1 MNKLLCL
8 LLVTLLVS
16 CSAAKPKVPTKK
28 TGKTAQREIY
38 RPKTTTP
45 TKPVVVNERPVE
57 PKMETLEATSKIKV
71 TTAMVLAYISQYK
84 DIAKTNMANHGIPAS
99 IILAQGILESG
110 AGTGALCNL
119 ANNHF
124 GIKCHKEWTGPS
136 VKYDD
141 DSLQECFRKYD
152 HAEQSYEDH
161 AAFLTSRAWYA
172 PLFQLPKD
180 DYKAWAKGLRKAG
193 YATDV
198 KYPEKLIALIERYQL
213 QQYDA
218 EVLGKSYVFVTKK
231 EDREMVPN
239 ESKYMV
245 LQGDTLYSISKK
257 LNVRVED
264 LKAKNNLTDNAIS
277 IGQTLI
283 IR

>member
-1 MNKLLCL
+1 MQNKFITGFFSIL
-8 LLVTLLVS
+8 LLFVVKLS
-16 CSAAKPKVPTKK
+16 SA
-28 TGKTAQREIY
+28 Q
-38 RPKTTTP
+38 TTD
-45 TKPVVVNERPVE
+45 E
-57 PKMETLEATSKIKV
+57 
-71 TTAMVLAYISQYK
+71 VLAYIAKYK
-84 DIAKTNMANHGIPAS
+84 DIAISEMQRTGVPAS
-99 IILAQGILESG
+99 VTLAQGIHETG
-110 AGTGALCNL
+110 AGTSDLVISS
-119 ANNHF
+119 NNHF
-124 GIKCHKEWTGPS
+124 GIKCHKEWSGPS

-141 DSLQECFRKYD
+141 DSLQECFRKYE
-152 HAEQSYEDH
+152 HAAQSYEDH

-218 EVLGKSYVFVTKK
+218 EVLGKNYVLAPKK
-231 EDREMVPN
+231 EDKQIAPD

-245 LQGDTLYSISKK
+245 IQGDTLYSISKK
-257 LNVRVED
+257 LNVKVED

>member
-8 LLVTLLVS
+8 LLVTLLVG
-16 CSAAKPKVPTKK
+16 CSAAKPKIAAKK
-28 TGKTAQREIY
+28 TGKITQREVY
-38 RPKTTTP
+38 KPKTTAP
-45 TKPVVVNERPVE
+45 TKTVVITEKPAE
-57 PKMETLEATSKIKV
+57 PKTEILEATSKIKV

-84 DIAKTNMANHGIPAS
+84 DIAKINMSTHGIPAS

-124 GIKCHKEWTGPS
+124 GIKCHKEWNGPS
-136 VKYDD
+136 VRYDD
-141 DSLQECFRKYD
+141 DSLQECFRKYEI
-152 HAEQSYEDH
+152 AAQSYEDH

-180 DYKAWAKGLRKAG
+180 DYKAWARGLKKAG

-218 EVLGKSYVFVTKK
+218 EVLGKNYVVVLKK
-231 EDREMVPN
+231 EDKIKVPN
-239 ESKYMV
+239 ESQYMV

-257 LNVRVED
+257 LNVKVED

>member
-1 MNKLLCL
+1 MNKVLCL
-8 LLVTLLVS
+8 LLVILLVG
-16 CSAAKPKVPTKK
+16 CGAAKSKSTTKK
-28 TGKTAQREIY
+28 SGKTTQREIY
-38 RPKTTTP
+38 KPKTTTA
-45 TKPVVVNERPVE
+45 TKPVVVSEKTIE
-57 PKMETLEATSKIKV
+57 PKTETLEATSKIKV

-84 DIAKTNMANHGIPAS
+84 DIAKANMTNHGIPAS

-124 GIKCHKEWTGPS
+124 GIKCHKEWSGPS

-141 DSLQECFRKYD
+141 DSLQECFRKYER
-152 HAEQSYEDH
+152 AEQSYEDH

-218 EVLGKSYVFVTKK
+218 EVLGKDFVPAPKK
-231 EDREMVPN
+231 EDKEIVPN

-245 LQGDTLYSISKK
+245 IQGDTLYSISKK
-257 LNVRVED
+257 LNVKVED